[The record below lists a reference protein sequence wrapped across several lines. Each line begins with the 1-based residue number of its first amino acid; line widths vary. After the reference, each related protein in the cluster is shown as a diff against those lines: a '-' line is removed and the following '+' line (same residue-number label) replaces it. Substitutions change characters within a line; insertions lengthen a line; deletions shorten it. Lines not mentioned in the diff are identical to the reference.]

1 MSEMINLQEFT
12 KLINT
17 FKENSGGEPNLSSST
32 PITKSNGFSG
42 FKIVLGVVVLGVIG
56 YEIYQRFVKASSE
69 EKRGITNE

>member
-12 KLINT
+12 KLINS

-56 YEIYQRFVKASSE
+56 YEIYQRLKSKQIEDNS
-69 EKRGITNE
+69 